1 MHYCKDGGTRAT
13 HESSPHLCLPQE
25 PHLQI
30 CQEKKLRE
38 HRTLE
43 VIIHLKTTELLRFIA
58 YLGQLLGTRP
68 APVGINRIDPKRRL
82 EKENLET
89 VYHGILHDL
98 APPTAPARTLPQEKG
113 NVRTKLGTHRFQ
125 FSTFKACSLHFIK
138 GAQRSSRITAPASEA
153 CSSRNA
159 LVKDYAV

>member
-82 EKENLET
+82 EKENLE
-89 VYHGILHDL
+89 LHMEVDRDNLWTEGQRQDL
-98 APPTAPARTLPQEKG
+98 A
-113 NVRTKLGTHRFQ
+113 N
-125 FSTFKACSLHFIK
+125 
-138 GAQRSSRITAPASEA
+138 RIANWV
-153 CSSRNA
+153 C
-159 LVKDYAV
+159 L